1 MAELL
6 GNIFWAGVTV
16 ATIGL
21 LFAGCVEIYASI
33 WDMVNKLRKGKK

>member
-1 MAELL
+1 MEVL
-6 GNIFWAGVTV
+6 GNIVWTGAAV

-33 WDMVNKLRKGKK
+33 WNRVNELRKGKK